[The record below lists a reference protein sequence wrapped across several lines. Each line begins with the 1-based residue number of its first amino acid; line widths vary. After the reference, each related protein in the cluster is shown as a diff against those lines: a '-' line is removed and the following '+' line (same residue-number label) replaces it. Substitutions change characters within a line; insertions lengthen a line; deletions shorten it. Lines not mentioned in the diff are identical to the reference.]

1 MTFNRTHE
9 NSQKKELLLGQLW
22 GMVSL
27 FWLFCLEPCRL
38 QGLLNALPIRKRST
52 IWKIDA
58 GMAKNAINRQPFH
71 VLGQRC
77 RDVFNG
83 GVLFANRTIVDFEI
97 HGLLSFQGVDR
108 CALLVV
114 AHRLQGFAPNYH
126 QLYVRCLTIQDRV
139 RVAPGLV
146 ADIDQLLVSFLL
158 DVLSEWVLGL
168 AGQTP
173 DIVLVEQ
180 FHSRCRCVALLQSG
194 ALGSGILGRLA
205 TSGVA
210 DQKAMD
216 VGVDSRLL
224 ARIQS
229 GLECFLALLPQR

>member
-1 MTFNRTHE
+1 MKTH
-9 NSQKKELLLGQLW
+9 KKKSCFW
-22 GMVSL
+22 GRSAGRLSL

-38 QGLLNALPIRKRST
+38 QGLLNALPIRKGST

-58 GMAKNAINRQPFH
+58 GIAKNAINRQPFH

-97 HGLLSFQGVDR
+97 HVLLSFQGVDR
-108 CALLVV
+108 CALLVA

-126 QLYVRCLTIQDRV
+126 QLCVRCLTIQDRV
-139 RVAPGLV
+139 RVAPRLV

-173 DIVLVEQ
+173 DIVLVEP
-180 FHSRCRCVALLQSG
+180 FHSRCRCVVLLQSG
-194 ALGSGILGRLA
+194 ALGAGILWCLSSTA
-205 TSGVA
+205 WA
-210 DQKAMD
+210 NPKAMN
-216 VGVDSRLL
+216 VGIDPRLS
-224 ARIQS
+224 AR
-229 GLECFLALLPQR
+229 